1 MDLKKTKISP
11 KLCVKQQLL
20 YNNLKQFY
28 KNEERLA
35 LLTDILNG
43 RSKLSLRII
52 DWFVTNYTKKTTIML
67 YRNIDRLVL
76 CDEPGTVDSNK
87 TKKNKYKSVKS
98 SEQFNVYLKYKGQL
112 KAYSKKHFDPF
123 CRRNRINFYYNDEEC
138 LVTTIGQLN
147 FFRWA
152 IDYNILDYIRQNLDI
167 IETDMNK
174 NIKRENE
181 TDIKKSK
188 KKATPDIAGTKEKKK
203 RLRKKRR
210 ELSCAATNTLNKQK
224 FSITLEFE

>member
-1 MDLKKTKISP
+1 MDLKKTKTSP
-11 KLCVKQQLL
+11 KLCVKQKLL
-20 YNNLKQFY
+20 YNNLKHFY

-76 CDEPGTVDSNK
+76 CDEPGSVDSNK

-167 IETDMNK
+167 I
-174 NIKRENE
+174 
-181 TDIKKSK
+181 
-188 KKATPDIAGTKEKKK
+188 
-203 RLRKKRR
+203 
-210 ELSCAATNTLNKQK
+210 
-224 FSITLEFE
+224 